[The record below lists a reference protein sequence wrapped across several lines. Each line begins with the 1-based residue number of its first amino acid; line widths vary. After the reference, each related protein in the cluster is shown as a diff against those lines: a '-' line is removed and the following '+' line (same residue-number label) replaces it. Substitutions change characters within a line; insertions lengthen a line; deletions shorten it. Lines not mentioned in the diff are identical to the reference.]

1 MVDIDLLLAWGATYK
16 KYVAGEMVFCEG
28 CEGRYFHQLV
38 EGRVKWM
45 NVDEDGR
52 EFIQKFIEEG
62 ESFGEIPLFDDGPY
76 VSNAI
81 ADKDSIVIRL
91 PKGSFLQ
98 LLSENPALH
107 FSFTRLITERL
118 RNKFI
123 MLKEVASQDPERKV
137 VTILD
142 EYKKGVL
149 AGDSRDTIRIN
160 LTRQEIADMT
170 GLRVETVIRTIK
182 HLEEKGILAIEKGK
196 VYIRS

>member
-16 KYVAGEMVFCEG
+16 KYRTGEMIFYEG
-28 CEGRYFHQLV
+28 SEGRYYHQLV
-38 EGRVKWM
+38 EGRVRWM

-62 ESFGEIPLFDDGPY
+62 ESFGEIPMFDDGPY

-81 ADKDSIVIRL
+81 ADKDTIVIRL

-98 LLSENPALH
+98 LLSENPVLH

-149 AGDSRDTIRIN
+149 AGDSSDTIRIN